1 MGSIVNKRLRLIA
14 NCEDQVGIVS
24 KISGFLASHEALI
37 VEANH
42 HTDTEDNQFYMRHEI
57 EMPENVYAGDSFLVG
72 LDSLGQELKMDWKL
86 FDTDQKKR
94 VVIMATK
101 ESHCLVDVLHKWH
114 SGELDCEIVAII
126 ANHPDLE
133 HYGEWYL
140 VPFHVVDFGNQSV
153 STAFSEV
160 ENIIDSY
167 DADVIAL
174 ARFMRIFPETLCAK
188 YYGKVIN
195 IHHSFLPSFIG
206 AKPYHRAYARGVKL
220 IGATCHYVTQDL
232 DEGPIIEQE
241 VLRVSH
247 TDSVGDLIRKGKE
260 CEKLAFSRG
269 LRDHIQDRVIVHGN
283 KTIVFS

>member
-1 MGSIVNKRLRLIA
+1 MNKRLRLIA

-24 KISGFLASHEALI
+24 KISSFLAAHDALI

-42 HTDTEDNQFYMRHEI
+42 HTDVEDNQFYMRHEI
-57 EMPENVYAGDSFLVG
+57 EMPDKEYTGALFQKG
-72 LDSLGQELKMDWKL
+72 LETLGIELKMEWKL
-86 FDTDQKKR
+86 FDTEKKKR

-101 ESHCLVDVLHKWH
+101 ESHCLVDILHKWH
-114 SGELDCEIVAII
+114 SGELDCEIVAIV
-126 ANHPDLE
+126 ANHSDLE
-133 HYGEWYL
+133 HYGDWYS
-140 VPFHVVDFGNQSV
+140 VPFHVVNFNNKATSL
-153 STAFSEV
+153 AFSEI

-167 DADVIAL
+167 SADVIAL
-174 ARFMRIFPETLCAK
+174 ARFMRILPKSLCEK
-188 YYGKVIN
+188 YSGKVIN

-241 VLRVSH
+241 VLRVNH
-247 TDSVGDLIRKGKE
+247 TDNVDDLILKGKE